1 MRRQGGVFSALL
13 VLIGLW
19 VSAASADPGLGRV
32 EVGAPAPDRPLMGAD
47 EHPHR
52 LSDYRGKTVILEW
65 TSPVC
70 PYTANKYRRG
80 LMQAIQRRAARQ
92 GAVWLS
98 IDTSSPGKPGFLT
111 PMQAKA
117 RIKATGAV
125 VTGFLFDPG
134 GVFARPYGIRT
145 TPSMV
150 MIDGQGRVIYQG
162 ALDQVPEQ
170 TRPDGRD
177 YISAALNDLRAG
189 RAIRIPETRAYGCAV
204 EY

>member
-1 MRRQGGVFSALL
+1 VLRPSGALAALL
-13 VLIGLW
+13 ILLGPWGSV
-19 VSAASADPGLGRV
+19 ASADPGLARV
-32 EVGAPAPDRPLMGAD
+32 EIGAQAPDRVLLGAD
-47 EHPHR
+47 GLSHR

-70 PYTANKYRRG
+70 PYTANKYRHG
-80 LMQAIQRRAARQ
+80 LMQALQRRAARQ

-111 PMQAKA
+111 PAQAKA

-125 VTGFLFDPG
+125 VTGFLFDHG
-134 GVFARPYGIRT
+134 GAFARPYGIRT

-162 ALDQVPEQ
+162 AIDQVPE
-170 TRPDGRD
+170 TTKPDSKD
-177 YISAALNDLRAG
+177 HISAALDDLKAG
-189 RAIRIPETRAYGCAV
+189 RAIRTPETRAYGCAV

>member
-1 MRRQGGVFSALL
+1 VLRPSGTLAALL
-13 VLIGLW
+13 ILLGPWGSV
-19 VSAASADPGLGRV
+19 ASADPGLARV
-32 EVGAPAPDRPLMGAD
+32 EIGAQAPDRVLLGAD
-47 EHPHR
+47 GLSHR

-70 PYTANKYRRG
+70 PYTANKYRHG
-80 LMQAIQRRAARQ
+80 LMQALQRRAARQ

-111 PMQAKA
+111 PAQAKA

-125 VTGFLFDPG
+125 VTGFLFDHG
-134 GVFARPYGIRT
+134 GAFARPYGIRT

-162 ALDQVPEQ
+162 AIDQVPE
-170 TRPDGRD
+170 TTKPDSKD
-177 YISAALNDLRAG
+177 HISAALDDLKAG
-189 RAIRIPETRAYGCAV
+189 RAIRTPETRAYGCAV

>member
-1 MRRQGGVFSALL
+1 VLRPSGALAALL
-13 VLIGLW
+13 ILLGPWGSV
-19 VSAASADPGLGRV
+19 ASADPGLARV
-32 EVGAPAPDRPLMGAD
+32 EIGAQAPDRVLLGAD
-47 EHPHR
+47 GLSHR

-70 PYTANKYRRG
+70 PYTANKYRHG
-80 LMQAIQRRAARQ
+80 LMQALQRRAARQ

-111 PMQAKA
+111 PAQAKA

-125 VTGFLFDPG
+125 VTGFLFDHG
-134 GVFARPYGIRT
+134 GAFARPYGIRT

-150 MIDGQGRVIYQG
+150 MIDGQGRVVYQG
-162 ALDQVPEQ
+162 AIDQVPEN
-170 TRPDGRD
+170 TKPDGKD
-177 YISAALNDLRAG
+177 HISAALDDLKAG
-189 RAIRIPETRAYGCAV
+189 RAIRTPETRAYGCAV

>member
-1 MRRQGGVFSALL
+1 MRRPGGVLAALL
-13 VLIGLW
+13 ILLCTWGSV
-19 VSAASADPGLGRV
+19 ASADPGLGRV
-32 EVGAPAPDRPLMGAD
+32 EIGAQAPDRALPGAD
-47 EHPHR
+47 GRTHR

-80 LMQAIQRRAARQ
+80 LMQGLQRRAARQ

-98 IDTSSPGKPGFLT
+98 INTSAPGKPGFLT
-111 PMQAKA
+111 PAQSRA

-125 VTGFLFDPG
+125 VTGFLFDQG
-134 GVFARPYGIRT
+134 GAFARPYGIRT

-162 ALDQVPEQ
+162 ALDEVPEQ
-170 TRPDGRD
+170 TKPDGKD
-177 YISAALNDLRAG
+177 HISAALDDLKAG
-189 RAIRIPETRAYGCAV
+189 RAIRTPETRAYGCAV

>member
-1 MRRQGGVFSALL
+1 VLRPSGTLAALL
-13 VLIGLW
+13 ILLGPWGSV
-19 VSAASADPGLGRV
+19 ASADPGLGRV
-32 EVGAPAPDRPLMGAD
+32 EIGAQAPDRVLLGAD
-47 EHPHR
+47 GLSHR

-70 PYTANKYRRG
+70 PYTANKYRHG
-80 LMQAIQRRAARQ
+80 LMQALQRRAARQ

-111 PMQAKA
+111 PAQAKA

-125 VTGFLFDPG
+125 VTGFLFDHG
-134 GVFARPYGIRT
+134 GAFARPYGIRT

-162 ALDQVPEQ
+162 AIDQVPE
-170 TRPDGRD
+170 TTKPDSKD
-177 YISAALNDLRAG
+177 HISAALDDLKAG
-189 RAIRIPETRAYGCAV
+189 RAIRTPETRAYGCAV

>member
-1 MRRQGGVFSALL
+1 MLRPSGTLAALL
-13 VLIGLW
+13 ILLGPWGSV
-19 VSAASADPGLGRV
+19 ASADPGLARV
-32 EVGAPAPDRPLMGAD
+32 EIGAQAPDRVLLGAD
-47 EHPHR
+47 GLSHR

-70 PYTANKYRRG
+70 PYTANKYRHG
-80 LMQAIQRRAARQ
+80 LMQALQRRAARQ

-111 PMQAKA
+111 PAQAKA

-125 VTGFLFDPG
+125 VTGFLFDHG
-134 GVFARPYGIRT
+134 GAFARPYGIRT

-162 ALDQVPEQ
+162 AIDQVPE
-170 TRPDGRD
+170 TTKPDSKD
-177 YISAALNDLRAG
+177 HISAALDDLKAG
-189 RAIRIPETRAYGCAV
+189 RAIRTPETRAYGCAV

>member
-1 MRRQGGVFSALL
+1 MRRQGGVLAALL
-13 VLIGLW
+13 IILCPWG
-19 VSAASADPGLGRV
+19 SAASADPGLGRV
-32 EVGAPAPDRPLMGAD
+32 EIGAKAPDRALPGSDGLT
-47 EHPHR
+47 HR

-80 LMQAIQRRAARQ
+80 LMQALQRRTARQ

-98 IDTSSPGKPGFLT
+98 VNTSASGKPGFLT
-111 PMQAKA
+111 PAEAQA

-125 VTGFLFDPG
+125 VTAFLFDPG
-134 GVFARPYGIRT
+134 GAFAKPYGIRT

-162 ALDQVPEQ
+162 AIDQVPEQ
-170 TRPDGRD
+170 TKPDGKD
-177 YISAALNDLRAG
+177 HISAALDDLEAK
-189 RAIRIPETRAYGCAV
+189 RAIRTPETRAYGCAV

>member
-1 MRRQGGVFSALL
+1 VLRPSGALAALL
-13 VLIGLW
+13 ILLGPWGSV
-19 VSAASADPGLGRV
+19 ASADPGLARV
-32 EVGAPAPDRPLMGAD
+32 EIGAQAPDRVLLGAD
-47 EHPHR
+47 GLSHR

-80 LMQAIQRRAARQ
+80 LMQALQRRAARH
-92 GAVWLS
+92 GVVWLS

-111 PMQAKA
+111 AAQAKA

-125 VTGFLFDPG
+125 VTAFLFDQG
-134 GVFARPYGIRT
+134 GAFARPYGIRT

-162 ALDQVPEQ
+162 AIDQVPEQ
-170 TRPDGRD
+170 TKPDGKD
-177 YISAALNDLRAG
+177 HISAALDDLEAK
-189 RAIRIPETRAYGCAV
+189 RAIRTPETRAYGCAV